1 MRVIRP
7 VRIGL
12 HPATRTVFVIVPS
25 LVGRTTM
32 VTVAL
37 APLFDVPKSQVTV
50 PPHESTTA
58 PLRGCG

>member
-1 MRVIRP
+1 M
-7 VRIGL
+7 